1 MATTNPGAS
10 GAGSEG
16 KGGAAAP
23 SPFDIPALE
32 LDRSRQ
38 FSSVHGEHPLNLG
51 FIQDH
56 LPFDKGG
63 RLLTAA
69 LKTPEFRH
77 ANDILK
83 RKVARL
89 TAEHQEAEENPVED
103 TGNQASPS
111 APIDDDP
118 DADVNLV
125 AWAKGKVKIQPFVI
139 YRVARKRF
147 AKDFRTIAAVKAFL
161 IETKAVDA
169 NEVAN

>member
-1 MATTNPGAS
+1 MEQTGPAAGPTTEQVLSARSNCAPMS
-10 GAGSEG
+10 GGS
-16 KGGAAAP
+16 
-23 SPFDIPALE
+23 PALGR
-32 LDRSRQ
+32 LDADLRLR
-38 FSSVHGEHPLNLG
+38 